1 MIADRSPWL
10 LLLVEK
16 INQNDSQVNQNG
28 ELPSPRAVYLSF
40 LTLSGKRKIYSR
52 AMTNWTTSRLSVSNP
67 IPQVIRTSA
76 FDDINLDDKLV
87 WKYAHG
93 AQKKND
99 HAAGTNDQS
108 SGDDDSDDGDD
119 ETDNSQE
126 ATDDSDSMNTTIGLR
141 LTFIALALVVASF
154 FVWSIRM

>member
-1 MIADRSPWL
+1 M
-10 LLLVEK
+10 
-16 INQNDSQVNQNG
+16 
-28 ELPSPRAVYLSF
+28 
-40 LTLSGKRKIYSR
+40 
-52 AMTNWTTSRLSVSNP
+52 
-67 IPQVIRTSA
+67 
-76 FDDINLDDKLV
+76 DDKLV

-108 SGDDDSDDGDD
+108 SGDDDSNDGDD

-154 FVWSIRM
+154 FV

>member
-1 MIADRSPWL
+1 
-10 LLLVEK
+10 
-16 INQNDSQVNQNG
+16 
-28 ELPSPRAVYLSF
+28 
-40 LTLSGKRKIYSR
+40 
-52 AMTNWTTSRLSVSNP
+52 MTNWTTSRLSVSNP

-87 WKYAHG
+87 WEYAHG